1 MDSSLHMHVA
11 SLKIQDEIRRTS
23 TARLA
28 KQAKQARQASRPV
41 ATAAGAPR
49 GHWVTLR
56 RVMPQSLRRAY

>member
-11 SLKIQDEIRRTS
+11 SLKIQDEIRRAS

-28 KQAKQARQASRPV
+28 KQAKQAPRPV

-49 GHWVTLR
+49 GHWFTLR
-56 RVMPQSLRRAY
+56 RVMPKSLRRAY

>member
-11 SLKIQDEIRRTS
+11 SLKIQDEIRRAS

-28 KQAKQARQASRPV
+28 KQAKQASRPL
-41 ATAAGAPR
+41 AMAAGAPR
-49 GHWVTLR
+49 GHWGALR

>member
-11 SLKIQDEIRRTS
+11 SLKIQDEIRRAS

-28 KQAKQARQASRPV
+28 KQAKQASRPV
-41 ATAAGAPR
+41 ATAAGAPH

>member
-11 SLKIQDEIRRTS
+11 SLKIQDEIRRAS

-28 KQAKQARQASRPV
+28 KQAARPV
-41 ATAAGAPR
+41 ATAAAAPR
-49 GHWVTLR
+49 GHWFTLR

>member
-11 SLKIQDEIRRTS
+11 SLKIQDEIRRAS

-28 KQAKQARQASRPV
+28 KQAKLTSRPV